1 MCPAGS
7 FPAPANAASPHL
19 NLVPVMPLDALYR
32 LPQAPRPAMPVV
44 RVGQPVLVEYDA
56 VARFRILRVMDI
68 PDMPGIL

>member
-1 MCPAGS
+1 
-7 FPAPANAASPHL
+7 
-19 NLVPVMPLDALYR
+19 MPLDALYR